1 MNQKG
6 FSSLF
11 IILAVFALLIIAL
24 IYIVYCII
32 ARMSKEVPNYIRI
45 VKGKRS
51 DRYVVNDKRGEMV
64 DVNNRG
70 TFDQVNRR
78 LGGLLA
84 AALRFYHYSDQH
96 DLVRVTD
103 LGGGSESLCARTIA
117 DRYPRKAIVVNIDY
131 LAEAGS
137 TQLNIWQ
144 KLRGVNPVQIINQD
158 ACAPEEYLQGDS
170 QQLVYSHYLLPNLDR
185 REGDITRHIQ
195 MLRGVATV
203 LAPNGIGLI
212 HIKLEK
218 MAEIQ
223 RSLDLSDIAGYT
235 ENYTGE
241 FLILTKGEC
250 PIPIPTWLNT
260 LVFQASVF
268 E

>member
-1 MNQKG
+1 MTG
-6 FSSLF
+6 
-11 IILAVFALLIIAL
+11 
-24 IYIVYCII
+24 
-32 ARMSKEVPNYIRI
+32 MSKEVPNDIRI

-51 DRYVVNDKRGEMV
+51 DLCVVNDKRGEMV

-84 AALRFYHYSDQH
+84 SALQFYYHSDQH
-96 DLVRVTD
+96 ELVRVTD

-117 DRYPRKAIVVNIDY
+117 NRYPRKVIVTNIDY
-131 LAEAGS
+131 LAESGS
-137 TQLNIWQ
+137 AQLNIWQ
-144 KLRGVNPVQIINQD
+144 KLRGVNSVQIINQD
-158 ACAPEEYLQGDS
+158 ACSPEEYLQRDS
-170 QQLVYSHYLLPNLDR
+170 QQLVYSHFLLPNLDR

-218 MAEIQ
+218 MAAIQ
-223 RSLDLSDIAGYT
+223 RLLDLPDIAGYT
-235 ENYTGE
+235 EGYTGE
-241 FLILTKGEC
+241 FLILSKGESL
-250 PIPIPTWLNT
+250 IPIPTWLKT
-260 LVFQASVF
+260 LAFQASAF
-268 E
+268 A